1 MSFSI
6 IVDSASDIEL
16 DEAQQMG
23 VTLLPMEIT
32 FGDEIYR
39 DGYDLTH
46 REFFEKLIECS
57 DIPKTSQISEYVF
70 DEAIK
75 KELEKSDAVIIIV
88 MSRKLSG
95 TCEQAR
101 KAAKKYDGKVK
112 VLDSLNV
119 AIGER
124 ILVEYAVRLRGEGKG
139 LNETYN
145 SLEEKK
151 KKIRLLALLDTLKYL
166 RKGGRISAIKCIS
179 GELLNIKPVISLH
192 GGEIRVKMP
201 GSRIPAFICRNN
213 TETGQNAR
221 VHSID
226 DPLPVIDTRNR
237 YSLIQ
242 PLFIPQQ
249 SAGTVKPVTE
259 PVSTIATAGSIG
271 IVRPFLIKYYSQG
284 GAVPVDIPLHTVT
297 TKDRFG
303 IIRGRIFTAPDGRTY
318 QLDITHR
325 MLTAGELAAAMSFPR
340 DYVFCGGDTAAKKQ
354 IGNAVPP
361 VLAEALYRAVLAA

>member
-1 MSFSI
+1 
-6 IVDSASDIEL
+6 
-16 DEAQQMG
+16 
-23 VTLLPMEIT
+23 
-32 FGDEIYR
+32 
-39 DGYDLTH
+39 
-46 REFFEKLIECS
+46 
-57 DIPKTSQISEYVF
+57 
-70 DEAIK
+70 
-75 KELEKSDAVIIIV
+75 
-88 MSRKLSG
+88 
-95 TCEQAR
+95 
-101 KAAKKYDGKVK
+101 
-112 VLDSLNV
+112 
-119 AIGER
+119 
-124 ILVEYAVRLRGEGKG
+124 
-139 LNETYN
+139 
-145 SLEEKK
+145 
-151 KKIRLLALLDTLKYL
+151 
-166 RKGGRISAIKCIS
+166 
-179 GELLNIKPVISLH
+179 
-192 GGEIRVKMP
+192 MP

-242 PLFIPQQ
+242 SLFIPQQ

-271 IVRPFLIKYYSQG
+271 IVRPFLIKYYSQS

-361 VLAEALYRAVLAA
+361 LLAEALYRAVLAA